1 MGYKKKIII
10 LIGKKGLCFSV
21 PKKIPTPPSLLN
33 IYKCIANDPKI
44 KNFKKPKHGDLTSW
58 LILIIFK

>member
-44 KNFKKPKHGDLTSW
+44 KNF
-58 LILIIFK
+58 